1 MEYKDFNIKSEKLR
15 IERERLIDQL
25 VDTMGGKI
33 RYYNILEIADECRPF
48 FSHDIPKE
56 ILSVFRNDVEL
67 TLYKKIVD
75 NRVEFDD
82 LWSQYRNGGND
93 E

>member
-48 FSHDIPKE
+48 FHMI
-56 ILSVFRNDVEL
+56 
-67 TLYKKIVD
+67 YQKKFYQFFVMM
-75 NRVEFDD
+75 
-82 LWSQYRNGGND
+82 
-93 E
+93 